1 LSADR
6 PAARRPFAQWLIWL
20 FAVIGALGVIAV
32 IVLATIVVDLDRPY
46 QPAKVADAKHETILT
61 IGQPQR
67 LRGTPLLEMN
77 ISASEGGMG
86 SGPYSGGHSD
96 DVRNILLVDS
106 TNGASRRLLA
116 DNAHH
121 IVQSNFYP
129 AKAQAGDESDTDD
142 RTIDAAQA
150 RGAPDAYYVIQ
161 LRPKGDPERED
172 VLIGT
177 LATGKQGVVM
187 RGMDGVD
194 RCWMLSPT
202 RMGFL
207 VRQQLRLYY
216 RVVDIPSLKVVQSRP
231 IAID

>member
-1 LSADR
+1 LSAEQ

-20 FAVIGALGVIAV
+20 FAVIGALGIVAV
-32 IVLATIVVDLDRPY
+32 IVLAAIVFDLDRPY
-46 QPAKVADAKHETILT
+46 LPAKVAGAKHETILT

-77 ISASEGGMG
+77 ISASDGGMG
-86 SGPYSGGHSD
+86 SGPYSGGRSD
-96 DVRNILLVDS
+96 DVRNILIVDS
-106 TNGASRRLLA
+106 TNGASRRLLP

-129 AKAQAGDESDTDD
+129 AKAQPDDESDTGD
-142 RTIDAAQA
+142 RTMGAAQESD
-150 RGAPDAYYVIQ
+150 APAAYYVIQ
-161 LRPKGDPERED
+161 LRRESDAERED

-177 LATGKQGVVM
+177 LATGKQGAAM
-187 RGMDGVD
+187 RGIDGVD

-216 RVVDIPSLKVVQSRP
+216 RVVNIPSLKVVQSRP